1 MRPEVL
7 TGSEGFIGKHL
18 FEHLKSKYGPILCLD
33 IINKQDITKD
43 LEFPRDIGCVY
54 HLAAIASVPVCEK
67 FPKLAMATNAGGTR
81 NVLEAAKASELITF
95 ILASSAAVYGDKNH
109 ICTEEDSL
117 KPLGVYG
124 KSKVEAE
131 EIVMNT
137 PQNVCLRLFNVYGP
151 NGKGVVNKFIDR
163 ALKGLPLEITGDGK
177 QTRDFVY
184 VDDVCE
190 AFLCARQ
197 SEGIYNIGSGTHVTM
212 NELAEMVIAACE
224 SDSKIK
230 YVQSVAGDIRF
241 SCADISK
248 AGDEL
253 GWSPMVD
260 LEEGI
265 RSIAK
270 WKTQS
275 SSELAK

>member
-1 MRPEVL
+1 MRPEVI

-18 FEHLKSKYGPILCLD
+18 VNRLKFKYGPLLCYDLV
-33 IINKQDITKD
+33 NKQDITKP
-43 LEFPRDIGCVY
+43 LEFPRDLGCVY
-54 HLAAIASVPVCEK
+54 HLAAVSSVPACEEAPLK
-67 FPKLAMATNAGGTR
+67 AMATNAEGTR
-81 NVLEAAKASELITF
+81 NVLEAAKYAEFITL

-131 EIVMNT
+131 KIVMNT
-137 PQNVCLRLFNVYGP
+137 PQNVALRLFNVYGP

-163 ALKGLPLEITGDGK
+163 ALKGLPLKITGDGK

-212 NELAEMVIAACE
+212 NELAEMVIAACK
-224 SDSKIK
+224 SDSKIE
-230 YVQSVAGDIRF
+230 YVPSVAGDIRF

-270 WKTQS
+270 WKIQS